1 MLIYSDMLRRI
12 VGAKESMK
20 MTTLLRQMLAGK
32 NIVVAPGAHDALTA
46 KIIEQVGFG
55 AVYMTGY
62 GQAASHLG
70 KPDVGLLTMTE
81 MLSRAANIVEA
92 VNVPVIADADT
103 GFGNAVNVM
112 RTVREYEKA
121 GVAAIQ
127 LEDQVAPKKCGHMT
141 GRQVVSKEEMVGKIK
156 AAVDVRQDSDFMIIA
171 RTDARTVHGIGEAL
185 ERAKAYEEAGA
196 DILFVESPESIE
208 EMKQIT
214 SSFKVPVLANMVEG
228 GRTPFLPAQELEA
241 LGYELVIF
249 PTASTYLVTKA
260 VGRLMTVLKQTGTT
274 ASLIPEMITFEQF
287 NDLIGLTKIREI
299 ENMYVKGN

>member
-1 MLIYSDMLRRI
+1 MR
-12 VGAKESMK
+12 K
-20 MTTLLRQMLAGK
+20 TTMLRQMMTGK
-32 NIVVAPGAHDALTA
+32 QIVVAPGAHDALTA
-46 KIIEQVGFG
+46 KIIEQVGFS

-70 KPDVGLLTMTE
+70 KPDVGLLTLTE
-81 MLSRAANIVEA
+81 MVARASNIVEA

-112 RTVREYEKA
+112 RTLREYEKA

-156 AAVDVRQDSDFMIIA
+156 AAADVRTDPDLMIIA

-196 DILFVESPESIE
+196 DILFIESPESVE

-214 SSFKVPVLANMVEG
+214 TSFKVPVLANMVEG
-228 GRTPFLPAQELEA
+228 GRTPFLPVQDLQG
-241 LGYELVIF
+241 LGYDLVIF

-260 VGRLMTVLKQTGTT
+260 LTRLMTVLKDTGTT
-274 ASLIPEMITFEQF
+274 ASLIPEMITFEEF
-287 NDLIGLTKIREI
+287 NDLIGLTKVREI
-299 ENMYVKGN
+299 ESIYVKGN

>member
-127 LEDQVAPKKCGHMT
+127 MEDQVAPKKCGHMT

-156 AAVDVRQDSDFMIIA
+156 AAVDVRKDSDFMIIA

-214 SSFKVPVLANMVEG
+214 SSFNVPVLANMVEG

-260 VGRLMTVLKQTGTT
+260 VSRLMTVLKQTGTT